1 MGSRGS
7 ASFQPGPAACSRL
20 TAFLQPVSTAQ
31 CHPAEHGLPGGHHHP
46 PGGAGQ
52 FPVTWALTDVPVGL
66 SAYPGCWTP
75 SRVPC
80 PSSKGLLP
88 PSLFLLA
95 GCHPP
100 SLAPVEQTG
109 GKTPR
114 PESHQSGSGREGV
127 GHAFGGSKEVGSMS
141 HSPVPGEKRG
151 QGVGTLGK

>member
-31 CHPAEHGLPGGHHHP
+31 CHPAEHGLPGGHYHP

-66 SAYPGCWTP
+66 SAYPGCWMP

-80 PSSKGLLP
+80 PSKGLLLHSLSPASGVP
-88 PSLFLLA
+88 P
-95 GCHPP
+95 
-100 SLAPVEQTG
+100 
-109 GKTPR
+109 
-114 PESHQSGSGREGV
+114 
-127 GHAFGGSKEVGSMS
+127 
-141 HSPVPGEKRG
+141 
-151 QGVGTLGK
+151 TLSCSCGADWWEDPTT